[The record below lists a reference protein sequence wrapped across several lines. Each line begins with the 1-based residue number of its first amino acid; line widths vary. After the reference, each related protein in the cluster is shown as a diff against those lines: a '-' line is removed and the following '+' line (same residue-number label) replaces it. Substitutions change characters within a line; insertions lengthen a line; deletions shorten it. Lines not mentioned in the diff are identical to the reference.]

1 MRHSFLTKPA
11 CILLV
16 VTAVAM
22 TSAAQAE
29 KPNTTPDAKAEQI
42 IQRGLQSVGGSA
54 YLNIKTLIGRGY
66 FTDFKDGVSGIPSKF
81 VDYILYPDKERTE
94 FIGGG
99 ARIIQTND
107 RDQGWLF
114 DGAAKTLKDQNAEQ
128 VADFRLAMRTSFEN
142 LLHGWWRQQ
151 GATLSYVGR
160 REAGLAKRNETV
172 RITYPDGFW
181 IEYEFAASDGLPAKV
196 LYERKH
202 KRTESGE
209 IESVSEE
216 DRLFKPINMDG
227 VTVPYIVDHFRNGVQ
242 TSRINYD
249 TVEINKPV
257 ADALFAK
264 PANIKAI
271 K

>member
-1 MRHSFLTKPA
+1 MKHLSLNK
-11 CILLV
+11 LLWMLV
-16 VTAVAM
+16 LV
-22 TSAAQAE
+22 TSAALGASAQTE

-42 IQRGLQSVGGSA
+42 VQRGLQSVGGA
-54 YLNIKTLIGRGY
+54 TYLNVKTLIGRGY

-81 VDYILYPDKERTE
+81 VDYIQYPDKERTE

-99 ARIIQTND
+99 ARVIQTND

-128 VADFRLAMRTSFEN
+128 LADFRLAMRTSFEN

-196 LYERKH
+196 LYERKR
-202 KRTESGE
+202 KRPDSEE
-209 IESVSEE
+209 IESISEE
-216 DRLFKPINMDG
+216 DRLFKPINIDG

-249 TVEINKPV
+249 SVDINKPV
-257 ADALFAK
+257 SESLFAK